1 MIVRYAGGNSGGIAG
16 GYAKRGLMSSLST
29 GWSVNTPPG
38 SEISVWIAVTCGR
51 SMPTKFPDAGRQTLT
66 TRT

>member
-16 GYAKRGLMSSLST
+16 GNAKRGLMFNLST

-38 SEISVWIAVTCGR
+38 SEIRVWIAVACGR
-51 SMPTKFPDAGRQTLT
+51 SMPTKFPDAGSQTLT